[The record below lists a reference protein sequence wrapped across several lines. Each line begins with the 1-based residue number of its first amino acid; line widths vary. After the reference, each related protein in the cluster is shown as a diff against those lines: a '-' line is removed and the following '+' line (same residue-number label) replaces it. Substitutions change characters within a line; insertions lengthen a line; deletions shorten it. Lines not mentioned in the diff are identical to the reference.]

1 LKTNDSRE
9 INIGH
14 NGFIMIKE
22 NDLYK
27 GKGRINWSFKVKMT
41 NDSSIMIIGI
51 NRLVT

>member
-1 LKTNDSRE
+1 
-9 INIGH
+9 
-14 NGFIMIKE
+14 MIKE